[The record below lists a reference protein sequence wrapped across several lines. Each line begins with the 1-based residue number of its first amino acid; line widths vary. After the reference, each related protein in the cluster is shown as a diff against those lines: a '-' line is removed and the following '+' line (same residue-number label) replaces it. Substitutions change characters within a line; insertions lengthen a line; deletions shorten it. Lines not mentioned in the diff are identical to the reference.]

1 MNKYSLSTKAFNAFN
16 QVVSDILERDAVLIF
31 PEEIK
36 TECPNCYLDT
46 MNKFKSVSIY
56 KPNGPE
62 PFDRGQPC
70 PHCGG
75 KGYKSTDKKETIK
88 TRIYFDKKTIQ
99 KYVGSSPISI
109 SSVSLM
115 TITNIKYLTKI
126 QQAKYLTP
134 NYDGV
139 ENYYLQKFE
148 KLTDSTPSGFYQNE
162 VKYFTTFWTMNK

>member
-1 MNKYSLSTKAFNAFN
+1 MNKHSLPSNVFDSFN
-16 QVVSDILERDAVLIF
+16 QVVLDILEREAVLIF

-56 KPNGPE
+56 KANGPE

-99 KYVGSSPISI
+99 KYIAQSSISI
-109 SSVSLM
+109 PSAALM
-115 TITNIKYLTKI
+115 TVSNIKYLKSI
-126 QQAKYLTP
+126 KQAKYLTP
-134 NYDGV
+134 IYDGV
-139 ENYYLQKFE
+139 ENYYVQKFE
-148 KLTDSTPSGFYQNE
+148 KISDSSPNGFTSNNI
-162 VKYFTTFWTMNK
+162 KYFTTFWSLTK